1 MSNKESIKY
10 TIKQDGT
17 VIEEVLDV
25 KGGQCLT
32 TTEEI
37 ENRLGDIEKR
47 EFKSEYY
54 ENVTLHLHQDQDQRA
69 TVSD

>member
-37 ENRLGDIEKR
+37 ENRLGDAHK
-47 EFKSEYY
+47 
-54 ENVTLHLHQDQDQRA
+54 
-69 TVSD
+69 